1 MNLISQR
8 LVAAGLLAAAFAP
21 AAAQAASQ
29 RTFVSGSGLDANP
42 CTLSAPC
49 RTFAGALVNT
59 SPGGEIYVLDT
70 AGYGSVTINQA
81 VSIVNQTSTAAAT
94 ATGGGFAITINAA
107 ATDKIVLR
115 GLTVVGAG
123 SGSNG
128 VVFNSG
134 GSLSVEDCS
143 VSDFTQAGIQ
153 FQPTAAAQLFVSN
166 TRVANTPIAGINVVP
181 QIPATNTA
189 TVQVQA
195 TINHVT
201 GRNNGSSSFFFD
213 GRDSGPNVKIQA
225 TVANSVGTDSFQGL
239 ASATSTGHASST
251 VMVRN
256 TTLSN
261 NNFGLNSFGPLS
273 TVFVGHSTITGND
286 TALVNSGTL
295 DSYGDN
301 DINGNGT
308 LGAVPSPVAFH

>member
-8 LVAAGLLAAAFAP
+8 LVAAGVLAIVFAP

-70 AGYGSVTINQA
+70 AGYGAVTINQA

-94 ATGGGFAITINAA
+94 SSGGGFAITINAGS
-107 ATDKIVLR
+107 TDKIVLR
-115 GLTVVGAG
+115 GLTVVGG
-123 SGSNG
+123 NSGSNG
-128 VVFNSG
+128 IVFNTG
-134 GSLSVEDCS
+134 ASLAVEDCS
-143 VSDFTQAGIQ
+143 ISDFTQAAIQ
-153 FQPTAAAQLFVSN
+153 FQPTAPAQLYVSN

-181 QIPATNTA
+181 QIPSGSGK
-189 TVQVQA
+189 VQV
-195 TINHVT
+195 TINRVI

-213 GRDSGPNVKIQA
+213 GRDSGPNVQIFA
-225 TVANSVGTDSFQGL
+225 TVANSVGSTSTQGL
-239 ASATSTGHASST
+239 ASATSSSHASSI

-256 TTLSN
+256 STFSN
-261 NNFGLNSFGPLS
+261 NLTGVNSFGPLS
-273 TVFVGHSTITGND
+273 SVFVGHSTITGNG
-286 TALVNSGTL
+286 TALSNSGTL

-308 LGAVPSPVAFH
+308 LGSSPGSVAFH